1 MREQFCFCTFVLWQM
16 WNAFPTRVMLIF
28 PACLQQIIIVV
39 LFQGQISLRSSLF
52 FVVFLL
58 TGLMC
63 YIVTWAASNSAC
75 IVDSSVSNLGNPT
88 LSNTCMLIINRLNC
102 TFFPLI
108 FHVSAKFAPNYE
120 ICTFCHP
127 TFFLHI
133 LPPNFLN
140 FAHFVTQ
147 FQNKMPNYNI
157 GDIHVQNFENWVA

>member
-1 MREQFCFCTFVLWQM
+1 MNISVAVHLYCEKCE
-16 WNAFPTRVMLIF
+16 MLSYQSLIEV
-28 PACLQQIIIVV
+28 IIVFSGIFINLVNV
-39 LFQGQISLRSSLF
+39 LY
-52 FVVFLL
+52 
-58 TGLMC
+58 C
-63 YIVTWAASNSAC
+63 YMSCTQLCAC